1 MLVNPDVFEYGNPQP
16 FGGNIVS
23 HASTYINLIIRRLFI
38 FGGEQISS
46 A

>member
-23 HASTYINLIIRRLFI
+23 HASTYINLTIWRLSFLV
-38 FGGEQISS
+38 GSK
-46 A
+46 